1 MNFIKEDVFEDA
13 EEQLRQIF
21 KVHSKGVAN
30 LLSQQRVSRAR
41 TMMTPFVLR
50 RRKAQVLKDLPARTD
65 RIEPCELSE
74 AQKAIYEGILERSR
88 AAMQKGEIE
97 IDDEEAVP
105 KPKAKRG
112 QVPQR
117 DDTSTNILMELRK
130 AASHPLL
137 FRRIYTDDVIA
148 KMARACMKEPEFA
161 DSNLE
166 YIKEDMAVSK
176 LHANRCSNPKLICV
190 ER

>member
-1 MNFIKEDVFEDA
+1 M
-13 EEQLRQIF
+13 
-21 KVHSKGVAN
+21 HSKGVAN

-50 RRKAQVLKDLPARTD
+50 RRKAQVLKDLPPRTD
-65 RIEPCELSE
+65 RIESCELSE
-74 AQKAIYEGILERSR
+74 AQKQIYDGILEKSR
-88 AAMQKGEIE
+88 AAMQKGEISV
-97 IDDEEAVP
+97 DDEEAESKP
-105 KPKAKRG
+105 KPKRG

-166 YIKEDMAVSK
+166 YIKEDMAVSCNV
-176 LHANRCSNPKLICV
+176 ADGRPGRRLIGIP
-190 ER
+190 RS